1 MRGALFLFP
10 FSFYLFTFTFLV
22 SSMSPDRSVMLA
34 LSSGAASAVAAA
46 VSGMSG
52 WCLAS
57 AVACAVGEDEAGCA
71 ERKYE
76 G

>member
-1 MRGALFLFP
+1 
-10 FSFYLFTFTFLV
+10 
-22 SSMSPDRSVMLA
+22 MSPDRSVMLA
-34 LSSGAASAVAAA
+34 LSSCAASAVAAA
-46 VSGMSG
+46 VCMSG

>member
-1 MRGALFLFP
+1 M
-10 FSFYLFTFTFLV
+10 

-46 VSGMSG
+46 VSGVSG
-52 WCLAS
+52 WRLAS